1 MRDGPPTGVERLKE
15 LTEMR
20 FDDAGISRTFYA
32 IFKERCGNIRED
44 PREGDGHLSFVGGE
58 EERNGRGRA
67 SRATF
72 CASRGGVRL
81 REKKTMASRE
91 KSAEIRE
98 GKGGRSP
105 S

>member
-1 MRDGPPTGVERLKE
+1 
-15 LTEMR
+15 MR

-58 EERNGRGRA
+58 GERNGRGRA

-72 CASRGGVRL
+72 CASRGVYGFERKKPWLRGKNLLRLGVKL
-81 REKKTMASRE
+81 RVGHK
-91 KSAEIRE
+91 
-98 GKGGRSP
+98 
-105 S
+105 